1 MNRNN
6 HSLIEDDPEDI
17 NDYPLSVQFS
27 ARRALLNAEVKAK
40 ITDGTYKPKLIIYR
54 IPNHTIPTDYH
65 LKLRKAD

>member
-1 MNRNN
+1 M
-6 HSLIEDDPEDI
+6 EDGPEDI

-40 ITDGTYKPKLIIYR
+40 ITAGAYKPKPIICR